1 MKLTHRGWMTAV
13 TTLLLQLVTVTIAAS
28 PARAQIPDL
37 FAHKTITILV
47 GVEAGGTAD
56 TVVRKFSIYLRKH
69 LPGSPNVI
77 VQNMTGA
84 GSNLVFNY
92 FSEKGAPDG
101 LTLVY
106 SSYQALAQALGDPSL
121 HTRFEN
127 FEFLG
132 GVSDTRVTY
141 GRTDM
146 VPGGLQTPAD
156 IMKASNAVAGSYSNT
171 DFEGIIS
178 DLSLSVL
185 GVSHRMISGYRGGSD
200 IFLAMQR
207 GEVQLHNTSIG
218 TFRTR
223 SAAYIKSGEGM
234 GIYYLAAQGADGDFE
249 RNPLITE
256 MPAFPD
262 LYQQIHG
269 KRPAGPAWDALN
281 WLTLQTGEL
290 AYAAFGLRG
299 TRPEVLSALRTAFA
313 QTAEDP
319 EFIADSVALN
329 RIPYRFV
336 TLAKGDAIIHSLQT
350 VSPEILQTLRAATN
364 R

>member
-1 MKLTHRGWMTAV
+1 MKPGSLAAAFCSVLSALLVCATSDVKAQTAE
-13 TTLLLQLVTVTIAAS
+13 AY
-28 PARAQIPDL
+28 P
-37 FAHKTITILV
+37 HKVLNILV

-56 TVVRKFSIYLRKH
+56 TVVRKFALHLRKH
-69 LPGSPNVI
+69 LPGAPSIV

-92 FSEKGAPDG
+92 YVEKGAPDG
-101 LTLVY
+101 QTIVY
-106 SSYQALAQALGDPSL
+106 SSYQALAQALGDASL
-121 HTRFEN
+121 RARFEN

-132 GVSDTRVTY
+132 GISDTRVTY

-146 VPGGLQTPAD
+146 IPDGMKVPTD
-156 IMKASNAVAGSYSNT
+156 IMKVKDAVAGSFSNS
-171 DFEGIIS
+171 DFEGTLS
-178 DLSLSVL
+178 HLSLDVL
-185 GVSHRMISGYRGGSD
+185 GVSHRMVAGYRGGSD

-218 TFRTR
+218 TFRAR
-223 SAAYIKSGEGM
+223 SAAFIKSGEGM
-234 GIYYLAAQGADGDFE
+234 GLYYLAPTRDGGDYE

-262 LYQQIHG
+262 LFKEVHG
-269 KRPAGPAWDALN
+269 KQPSGPKWDALN

-290 AYAAFGLRG
+290 AYAAFALRG
-299 TRPEVLSALRTAFA
+299 TKPEVLSALRTAFA

-319 EFIADSVALN
+319 EFIADSVATN
-329 RIPYRFV
+329 KIPYRFASV
-336 TLAKGDAIIHSLQT
+336 EKGDRIIKALST
-350 VSPEILQTLRAATN
+350 VSPAILDTLRESMK